1 MNSGLLSPVKDFNAA
16 QARVRQTLDRGVQ
29 IDLST
34 ESCKRFL
41 RRKVNQ
47 KVGVVILYVDIDGS
61 TKMSMALSPEKF
73 ATILHVFSQE
83 MSLVTSEYGGYV
95 LKYVG
100 DAIIALFPAEYD
112 SRQASKNAVDCAKYM
127 QRIIKDCVNPEL
139 SARGLPQLTVKMSID
154 YGDVQ
159 VVLYG
164 KSIDRAH
171 IDIVGSSISMAAKM
185 IALSKTWQIV
195 IGQSMYKNLDN
206 KQNLIEMNVDPTKWT
221 YIDEKTGGELSA
233 VYVKIGSVKSWLKQN
248 IHSPICHADQYFAI
262 RMIPTTIATSSSTR
276 IERSY

>member
-83 MSLVTSEYGGYV
+83 MSLVASEYGGYV

-100 DAIIALFPAEYD
+100 DA

-221 YIDEKTGGELSA
+221 YVDEKTGG
-233 VYVKIGSVKSWLKQN
+233 
-248 IHSPICHADQYFAI
+248 
-262 RMIPTTIATSSSTR
+262 
-276 IERSY
+276 SYQLYTLR

>member
-1 MNSGLLSPVKDFNAA
+1 MNSGLLSPAKDLKAA
-16 QARVRQTLDRGVQ
+16 QARVRQTLDKGVQ

-61 TKMSMALSPEKF
+61 TKMSMTLSPEKF

-112 SRQASKNAVDCAKYM
+112 RGQASKNALECAKDM
-127 QRIIKDCVNPEL
+127 QRIIRECVNPAL
-139 SARGLPQLTVKMSID
+139 RGRRFPEITVKMSID

-164 KSIDRAH
+164 KSIDRSH

-185 IALSKTWQIV
+185 IPLARTWQIV
-195 IGQSMYKNLDN
+195 IGQSMYENLDS
-206 KQNLIEMNVDPTKWT
+206 KQNLVEVNVDPSRWT
-221 YIDEKTGGELSA
+221 YFDEKTGG
-233 VYVKIGSVKSWLKQN
+233 
-248 IHSPICHADQYFAI
+248 
-262 RMIPTTIATSSSTR
+262 
-276 IERSY
+276 SYKLYYIKVNTVN

>member
-1 MNSGLLSPVKDFNAA
+1 MLSPARDLNAA

-34 ESCKRFL
+34 ESCKRYL

-61 TKMSMALSPEKF
+61 TKLSMALSPEKF

-83 MSLVTSEYGGYV
+83 MSLATSEYGGHV

-100 DAIIALFPAEYD
+100 DAIISLFPAEFD
-112 SRQASKNAVDCAKYM
+112 SGQASKNALECAKDM
-127 QRIIKDCVNPEL
+127 QRIIKECVNPEL
-139 SARGLPQLTVKMSID
+139 MSRGFPEITVKMSID

-164 KSIDRAH
+164 KSIDRSH

-185 IALSKTWQIV
+185 IPLAKTWQIMV
-195 IGQSMYKNLDN
+195 GQSVYEKLDS
-206 KQNLIEMNVDPTKWT
+206 KQNLIEMNVDPTRWT
-221 YIDEKTGGELSA
+221 YLDEKTGG
-233 VYVKIGSVKSWLKQN
+233 
-248 IHSPICHADQYFAI
+248 
-262 RMIPTTIATSSSTR
+262 
-276 IERSY
+276 SYKLYMR

>member
-1 MNSGLLSPVKDFNAA
+1 MNSDLLSPVKDLSAV
-16 QARVRQTLDRGVQ
+16 QARVRQTLDKGVQ

-73 ATILHVFSQE
+73 AAILHVFSQE

-112 SRQASKNAVDCAKYM
+112 RGQASKNALECAKDM
-127 QRIIKDCVNPEL
+127 QRIIRECVNPEL
-139 SARGLPQLTVKMSID
+139 STRRVPEITVKMSID

-164 KSIDRAH
+164 KSIDRSH

-185 IALSKTWQIV
+185 IALAKTWQIV
-195 IGQSMYKNLDN
+195 IGQSMAENLDN
-206 KQNLIEMNVDPTKWT
+206 TQNVVEMNIDRTRWT
-221 YIDEKTGGELSA
+221 YIDEKTGCGYRL
-233 VYVKIGSVKSWLKQN
+233 YMLG
-248 IHSPICHADQYFAI
+248 
-262 RMIPTTIATSSSTR
+262 
-276 IERSY
+276 

>member
-1 MNSGLLSPVKDFNAA
+1 MNSGLLSPARDFNAV
-16 QARVRQTLDRGVQ
+16 QARIRQTLDRGVQ

-61 TKMSMALSPEKF
+61 TKMSMALSPDKF

-112 SRQASKNAVDCAKYM
+112 SGQASKNAVDCAKDM
-127 QRIIKDCVNPEL
+127 QRIIKECVNPEL
-139 SARGLPQLTVKMSID
+139 IARGLPQLTVKMSID
-154 YGDVQ
+154 CGDVQ

-164 KSIDRAH
+164 KSIDRSH

-185 IALSKTWQIV
+185 IPLAKTWQIV
-195 IGQSMYKNLDN
+195 IGQSMYENLDS
-206 KQNLIEMNVDPTKWT
+206 KQNLVEMNVDPTRWT
-221 YIDEKTGGELSA
+221 YVDEKTGG
-233 VYVKIGSVKSWLKQN
+233 
-248 IHSPICHADQYFAI
+248 
-262 RMIPTTIATSSSTR
+262 
-276 IERSY
+276 SYKLYTLR

>member
-1 MNSGLLSPVKDFNAA
+1 MNSDLLSPVKDLNAA
-16 QARVRQTLDRGVQ
+16 QARVRQTLDKGVQ

-47 KVGVVILYVDIDGS
+47 KVSVVILYVDIDGS
-61 TKMSMALSPEKF
+61 TKMSMALSAEKF

-100 DAIIALFPAEYD
+100 DAIIALFPAEYN
-112 SRQASKNAVDCAKYM
+112 SGQASKNVVNCAKDM
-127 QRIIKDCVNPEL
+127 QRIIKECVNPEL

-164 KSIDRAH
+164 KSITRSH

-185 IALSKTWQIV
+185 IPLADTWQIV
-195 IGQSMYKNLDN
+195 IGQTMYENLDN
-206 KQNLIEMNVDPTKWT
+206 TQNLIEMKVDPTRWA
-221 YIDEKTGGELSA
+221 YADEKTGG
-233 VYVKIGSVKSWLKQN
+233 
-248 IHSPICHADQYFAI
+248 
-262 RMIPTTIATSSSTR
+262 
-276 IERSY
+276 SYKLYTLR

>member
-1 MNSGLLSPVKDFNAA
+1 MNSSLLSPVRDLTAV
-16 QARVRQTLDRGVQ
+16 QARVKQTLDKGVQ

-41 RRKVNQ
+41 RRRVNQ

-61 TKMSMALSPEKF
+61 TKMSMTLSPDKF

-112 SRQASKNAVDCAKYM
+112 TGQASKNAVGCAKDM
-127 QRIIKDCVNPEL
+127 QRIIKECVNPEL
-139 SARGLPQLTVKMSID
+139 IARGLPQLTVKMSID

-164 KSIDRAH
+164 KSIDRSH
-171 IDIVGSSISMAAKM
+171 IDIVGSNISMAAKM
-185 IALSKTWQIV
+185 IPLAKTWQIV
-195 IGQSMYKNLDN
+195 IGQSMYENLES
-206 KQNLIEMNVDPTKWT
+206 KQNLIEMNVDPTRWT
-221 YIDEKTGGELSA
+221 YVDEKTRGSYKLYTLRQALS
-233 VYVKIGSVKSWLKQN
+233 
-248 IHSPICHADQYFAI
+248 
-262 RMIPTTIATSSSTR
+262 
-276 IERSY
+276 

>member
-1 MNSGLLSPVKDFNAA
+1 MNSDLLSPVKDLSAV
-16 QARVRQTLDRGVQ
+16 QARVRQTLDKGVQ

-112 SRQASKNAVDCAKYM
+112 RGQASKNALECAKDM
-127 QRIIKDCVNPEL
+127 QRIIRECVNPEL
-139 SARGLPQLTVKMSID
+139 SARRFPEITVKMSID

-164 KSIDRAH
+164 KSIDRSH

-185 IALSKTWQIV
+185 IGLAKTWQIV
-195 IGQSMYKNLDN
+195 IGQSMSENLDN
-206 KQNLIEMNVDPTKWT
+206 TQNVVEMNIDRTRWT
-221 YIDEKTGGELSA
+221 YIDEKTGA
-233 VYVKIGSVKSWLKQN
+233 
-248 IHSPICHADQYFAI
+248 
-262 RMIPTTIATSSSTR
+262 
-276 IERSY
+276 SYRLYMLG

>member
-1 MNSGLLSPVKDFNAA
+1 MNSGLLSPVRDFNAI

-41 RRKVNQ
+41 RRRVNQ

-61 TKMSMALSPEKF
+61 TKMSRALSPNKF
-73 ATILHVFSQE
+73 ATILHIFSQE
-83 MSLVTSEYGGYV
+83 MSLLTSEYGGYV

-112 SRQASKNAVDCAKYM
+112 SGQASKNAVDCAKYM
-127 QRIIKDCVNPEL
+127 QRIIKECINPEL
-139 SARGLPQLTVKMSID
+139 ISRGLPQLTVKMSID

-164 KSIDRAH
+164 KSIDRSH

-185 IALSKTWQIV
+185 IPLAKTWQVV
-195 IGQSMYKNLDN
+195 IGQSMYENLGS
-206 KQNLIEMNVDPTKWT
+206 KQNLIEMNVDPMRWT
-221 YIDEKTGGELSA
+221 YFDEKTGGSYKLYTLS
-233 VYVKIGSVKSWLKQN
+233 
-248 IHSPICHADQYFAI
+248 
-262 RMIPTTIATSSSTR
+262 
-276 IERSY
+276 

>member
-1 MNSGLLSPVKDFNAA
+1 MNSDLLSPVKDLSAV
-16 QARVRQTLDRGVQ
+16 QARVRQTLDKGVQ

-61 TKMSMALSPEKF
+61 TKLSMALSPEKF
-73 ATILHVFSQE
+73 ATLLHVFSQE

-112 SRQASKNAVDCAKYM
+112 RGQASKNALDCAKDM
-127 QRIIKDCVNPEL
+127 QRIIRECVNPEL
-139 SARGLPQLTVKMSID
+139 SARRFPEITVKVSID

-164 KSIDRAH
+164 KSIDRSH

-185 IALSKTWQIV
+185 IPLAKTWQIV
-195 IGQSMYKNLDN
+195 IGQSMYENLDN
-206 KQNLIEMNVDPTKWT
+206 NQNLVEMNVDRTRWA
-221 YIDEKTGGELSA
+221 YIDEKTGG
-233 VYVKIGSVKSWLKQN
+233 
-248 IHSPICHADQYFAI
+248 
-262 RMIPTTIATSSSTR
+262 
-276 IERSY
+276 SYRLYMLG

>member
-1 MNSGLLSPVKDFNAA
+1 MNSDLLSPVKDLSAV
-16 QARVRQTLDRGVQ
+16 QARVRQTLDKGVQ

-112 SRQASKNAVDCAKYM
+112 RGQASKNALECAKDM
-127 QRIIKDCVNPEL
+127 QRIIRDCVNPEL
-139 SARGLPQLTVKMSID
+139 SARRFPEITVKMSID

-164 KSIDRAH
+164 KSIDRSH

-185 IALSKTWQIV
+185 IALAKTWQIV
-195 IGQSMYKNLDN
+195 IGQSMSENLDN
-206 KQNLIEMNVDPTKWT
+206 TQNVVEMNIDRTRWT
-221 YIDEKTGGELSA
+221 YIDEKTGG
-233 VYVKIGSVKSWLKQN
+233 
-248 IHSPICHADQYFAI
+248 
-262 RMIPTTIATSSSTR
+262 
-276 IERSY
+276 SYRLYMLG

>member
-1 MNSGLLSPVKDFNAA
+1 MLSPVKDLNTA
-16 QARVRQTLDRGVQ
+16 QARVRQTLDKGVQ

-34 ESCKRFL
+34 ESCKHFL

-61 TKMSMALSPEKF
+61 TKMSMSLSPEKF

-112 SRQASKNAVDCAKYM
+112 KSQASKNALECSKGM
-127 QRIIKDCVNPEL
+127 QRIIRECVNPEL
-139 SARGLPQLTVKMSID
+139 RARRFPEITVKMSID
-154 YGDVQ
+154 YGDVL

-164 KSIDRAH
+164 KSIERSH

-185 IALSKTWQIV
+185 IPLAKTWQII
-195 IGQSMYKNLDN
+195 IGQSMYENLEN
-206 KQNLIEMNVDPTKWT
+206 NENLVDMIVDQTRWT
-221 YIDEKTGGELSA
+221 YIDEKTG
-233 VYVKIGSVKSWLKQN
+233 
-248 IHSPICHADQYFAI
+248 
-262 RMIPTTIATSSSTR
+262 SSYRLYMLT
-276 IERSY
+276 

>member
-1 MNSGLLSPVKDFNAA
+1 MNSDLLSPVKDLSAV
-16 QARVRQTLDRGVQ
+16 QARVRQTLDKGVQ

-73 ATILHVFSQE
+73 ATILYVFSQE

-112 SRQASKNAVDCAKYM
+112 RAQASKNALECAKDM
-127 QRIIKDCVNPEL
+127 QRIIRECVNPEL
-139 SARGLPQLTVKMSID
+139 SARRFPEITVKMSID

-164 KSIDRAH
+164 KSIDRSH

-185 IALSKTWQIV
+185 IGLAKTWQIV
-195 IGQSMYKNLDN
+195 IGQSMSENLDN
-206 KQNLIEMNVDPTKWT
+206 TQNVVEMNIDRTRWT
-221 YIDEKTGGELSA
+221 YIDEKTGG
-233 VYVKIGSVKSWLKQN
+233 
-248 IHSPICHADQYFAI
+248 
-262 RMIPTTIATSSSTR
+262 
-276 IERSY
+276 SYRLYMLG

>member
-1 MNSGLLSPVKDFNAA
+1 MNSGLLSPVRDFNAV

-61 TKMSMALSPEKF
+61 TKMSMTLPPDKF

-112 SRQASKNAVDCAKYM
+112 SDQASKNAIDCAKDM
-127 QRIIKDCVNPEL
+127 QRIIKECINPEL
-139 SARGLPQLTVKMSID
+139 IVRGLPRLTVKMSID

-164 KSIDRAH
+164 KSIDRSH

-185 IALSKTWQIV
+185 IPLAKTWQV
-195 IGQSMYKNLDN
+195 LIGQSMYENLES
-206 KQNLIEMNVDPTKWT
+206 KQNLIEMNVDCARWA
-221 YIDEKTGGELSA
+221 YIDEKTGGSYEL
-233 VYVKIGSVKSWLKQN
+233 YTL
-248 IHSPICHADQYFAI
+248 
-262 RMIPTTIATSSSTR
+262 R
-276 IERSY
+276 

>member
-1 MNSGLLSPVKDFNAA
+1 MNSGLLSPFRDFNAV

-47 KVGVVILYVDIDGS
+47 KVDVVILYVDIDGS
-61 TKMSMALSPEKF
+61 TKMSMALAPDKF

-83 MSLVTSEYGGYV
+83 MSLAISEYGGYV

-100 DAIIALFPAEYD
+100 DAIIALFPAEYN
-112 SRQASKNAVDCAKYM
+112 SNLASKNAVDCAKDM
-127 QRIIKDCVNPEL
+127 QKIIKECVNPEL
-139 SARGLPQLTVKMSID
+139 IARGFPQLTVKMSID

-164 KSIDRAH
+164 KSIDRSH

-185 IALSKTWQIV
+185 IPMAKTWQIV
-195 IGQSMYKNLDN
+195 IGQSLYENLDS
-206 KQNLIEMNVDPTKWT
+206 KQNLIEMNVDPMRWA
-221 YIDEKTGGELSA
+221 YVDEKNGG
-233 VYVKIGSVKSWLKQN
+233 
-248 IHSPICHADQYFAI
+248 
-262 RMIPTTIATSSSTR
+262 
-276 IERSY
+276 SYKLYTLR

>member
-1 MNSGLLSPVKDFNAA
+1 MNSGLLSPVRDFNAV

-29 IDLST
+29 IDLSA

-61 TKMSMALSPEKF
+61 TKMSITLSPDKF

-112 SRQASKNAVDCAKYM
+112 SGQASKNAVDCAKDM
-127 QRIIKDCVNPEL
+127 RRIIKECINPEL
-139 SARGLPQLTVKMSID
+139 IVRGLPQLTVKMSID

-164 KSIDRAH
+164 KSIDRSH

-185 IALSKTWQIV
+185 IPLAKTWQV
-195 IGQSMYKNLDN
+195 LIGQSMYENLES
-206 KQNLIEMNVDPTKWT
+206 KQNLIEMNVDSTRWT
-221 YIDEKTGGELSA
+221 YIDEKTGG
-233 VYVKIGSVKSWLKQN
+233 
-248 IHSPICHADQYFAI
+248 
-262 RMIPTTIATSSSTR
+262 
-276 IERSY
+276 SYKLYKLR

>member
-1 MNSGLLSPVKDFNAA
+1 MNSGLLSPVRDFNAV

-61 TKMSMALSPEKF
+61 TKMSMTLPPDKF

-100 DAIIALFPAEYD
+100 DAIIALFPAEYNSD
-112 SRQASKNAVDCAKYM
+112 QASKNAVDCAKDM
-127 QRIIKDCVNPEL
+127 RRIIKECINPEL
-139 SARGLPQLTVKMSID
+139 IVRGLPKLTVKMSID

-164 KSIDRAH
+164 KSIDRSH

-185 IALSKTWQIV
+185 IPLAKTWQV
-195 IGQSMYKNLDN
+195 LIGQSMYENLES
-206 KQNLIEMNVDPTKWT
+206 KQNLIEMNVDSATWT
-221 YIDEKTGGELSA
+221 YIDEKTGG
-233 VYVKIGSVKSWLKQN
+233 
-248 IHSPICHADQYFAI
+248 
-262 RMIPTTIATSSSTR
+262 
-276 IERSY
+276 SYKLYTLR

>member
-1 MNSGLLSPVKDFNAA
+1 MNSGLLSPARDFKAA

-61 TKMSMALSPEKF
+61 TKMSMALSPDKF
-73 ATILHVFSQE
+73 AAILHVFSQE

-100 DAIIALFPAEYD
+100 DAIIALFPAEFN
-112 SRQASKNAVDCAKYM
+112 SSQASNNALDCAKDM
-127 QRIIKDCVNPEL
+127 QRIIKECVNPEL
-139 SARGLPQLTVKMSID
+139 IARGLPQLTVKMSID

-164 KSIDRAH
+164 RSIDRSH

-185 IALSKTWQIV
+185 ISLAKTWQIIV
-195 IGQSMYKNLDN
+195 GQSMYENLDN
-206 KQNLIEMNVDPTKWT
+206 KQNLVEMNIDPTRWT
-221 YIDEKTGGELSA
+221 YVDEKTE
-233 VYVKIGSVKSWLKQN
+233 
-248 IHSPICHADQYFAI
+248 
-262 RMIPTTIATSSSTR
+262 SSYKLYILRYTLR
-276 IERSY
+276 

>member
-1 MNSGLLSPVKDFNAA
+1 MKD
-16 QARVRQTLDRGVQ
+16 
-29 IDLST
+29 
-34 ESCKRFL
+34 
-41 RRKVNQ
+41 
-47 KVGVVILYVDIDGS
+47 
-61 TKMSMALSPEKF
+61 
-73 ATILHVFSQE
+73 
-83 MSLVTSEYGGYV
+83 
-95 LKYVG
+95 
-100 DAIIALFPAEYD
+100 
-112 SRQASKNAVDCAKYM
+112 
-127 QRIIKDCVNPEL
+127 IIKICNNPEL

-221 YIDEKTGGELSA
+221 YIDEKTR
-233 VYVKIGSVKSWLKQN
+233 GSYQL
-248 IHSPICHADQYFAI
+248 YTL
-262 RMIPTTIATSSSTR
+262 R
-276 IERSY
+276 